1 MGRQHE
7 KNQGNAVLFRV
18 VIEFLEPANGKMT
31 GHSHPFLPE
40 KVTPTEL
47 AIAIV
52 LAIITT
58 VGNLLVIVAVYK
70 DPFRELRT
78 TSNYLLVN
86 LAVAD
91 LIMGLI
97 IEPIWALQYW
107 VKEDRTN
114 YSIAANV
121 ILVLAIEA
129 SCLTVLF
136 LTIERYVVLERPL
149 RREALSNGV
158 AVKICIF
165 LIWLTAS
172 LISSLV
178 IPFWEKPAY
187 TLFLFAGIGFS
198 LLLLML
204 CMYIRMFIII
214 RKFNKALLAQGV
226 NATLI
231 QPGQACITARE
242 REQQVAKAIF
252 LFVGTFAFCWLPS
265 VITETIKYSHPI
277 SEHVCRGVLFIGLL
291 NSALNPILYTFRMP
305 SFRRAIQSM
314 FEEFKLDCLQI
325 L

>member
-1 MGRQHE
+1 
-7 KNQGNAVLFRV
+7 
-18 VIEFLEPANGKMT
+18 MT
-31 GHSHPFLPE
+31 EHPGSHPFLPE

-58 VGNLLVIVAVYK
+58 FGNLLVIVAVYK

-91 LIMGLI
+91 LIMGLVI
-97 IEPIWALQYW
+97 GPIWALQYW
-107 VKEDRTN
+107 VKENRSN

-121 ILVLAIEA
+121 ILVLTIEA

-136 LTIERYVVLERPL
+136 LTVERYIVLERPL
-149 RREALSNGV
+149 RRETLSNGV
-158 AVKICIF
+158 AVKIYIF
-165 LIWLTAS
+165 IIWLTAS
-172 LISSLV
+172 LVSSLI
-178 IPFWEKPAY
+178 IPFWEQRAY
-187 TLFLFAGIGFS
+187 TLFLFAGIGFF
-198 LLLLML
+198 LLLVML

-214 RKFNKALLAQGV
+214 RKFNKALLTQGV
-226 NATLI
+226 RTALI
-231 QPGQACITARE
+231 QPDQAYITAHK

-252 LFVGTFAFCWLPS
+252 LFFGTFALCWLPS

-277 SEHVCRGVLFIGLL
+277 SEHICRGVLFLGLL
-291 NSALNPILYTFRMP
+291 NSSLNPILYTFRMP

-314 FEEFKLDCLQI
+314 FEDIKLDCLQI